1 VRREAE
7 RDMRRVFVFSAIAL
21 AAGLAACGGNGPAGS
36 CNPGPTLAAPTLLF
50 PIPGT
55 SGVPTNANYLVVDN
69 VGPASGTLY
78 LTPPGGGVPIAAQA
92 LAPVPSPAP
101 SPAASAAPGAT
112 ILAASIPNLSPNST
126 YTVTFTANQPTQCVE
141 AQSSG
146 TIGSFTTQ

>member
-1 VRREAE
+1 MLQGERESSFTLKAE
-7 RDMRRVFVFSAIAL
+7 SL
-21 AAGLAACGGNGPAGS
+21 SLAGLKLPAVLGADGEEENGES
-36 CNPGPTLAAPTLLF
+36 
-50 PIPGT
+50 
-55 SGVPTNANYLVVDN
+55 
-69 VGPASGTLY
+69 
-78 LTPPGGGVPIAAQA
+78 AAQA